1 VLAVATICP
10 FFTFVVVGLAVP
22 VKAPTSNIAVP
33 VTGAVQ
39 YKLTSVLLPIGSE
52 NVLVGVAE
60 FELKILLNSGL
71 FRYEA

>member
-1 VLAVATICP
+1 
-10 FFTFVVVGLAVP
+10 VGLAVS
-22 VKAPTSNIAVP
+22 VNAPTSNIAVP

-60 FELKILLNSGL
+60 FELKILLNCGL